1 MRALQ
6 ALQPE
11 LKAIQ
16 ARYKDDKQRQ
26 QREMMDFYKRNEINP
41 LASCWPLLLQL
52 PIFIALFYLLRGDE
66 FTTEIHGAG
75 WLGIE
80 NLSDPATGTTLIIL
94 LILYVAT
101 MVGSTSIMAASAEGP
116 QRIMMFALP
125 VIFVPFIINFPAG
138 PRRLLDHDEPLD
150 DGPAGGGEEAHPGA
164 GQADAGGGGRDEEAA
179 APAAQE
185 EAPQVIAAS
194 AQE

>member
-1 MRALQ
+1 
-6 ALQPE
+6 
-11 LKAIQ
+11 
-16 ARYKDDKQRQ
+16 
-26 QREMMDFYKRNEINP
+26 MMEFYKRKQINP

-75 WLGIE
+75 WLGIP
-80 NLSDPATGTTLIIL
+80 NLSDPATGATLIIL

-101 MVGSTSIMAASAEGP
+101 MVGSTSIMAASAEGT

-138 PRRLLDHDEPLD
+138 LVVYWITTNCWTMGQQAVVKKLIPAPAKPTEEELVAMKEP
-150 DGPAGGGEEAHPGA
+150 
-164 GQADAGGGGRDEEAA
+164 A
-179 APAAQE
+179 APAREQKRRRG
-185 EAPQVIAAS
+185 AARS
-194 AQE
+194 S